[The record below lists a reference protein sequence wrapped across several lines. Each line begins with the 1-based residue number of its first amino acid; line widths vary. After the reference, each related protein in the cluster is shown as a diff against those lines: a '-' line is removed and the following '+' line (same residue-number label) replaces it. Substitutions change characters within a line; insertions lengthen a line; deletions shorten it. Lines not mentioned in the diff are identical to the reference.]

1 MEEEYSGEM
10 NKRSNNNGNG
20 GGSRFNRRSGAIA
33 SESPYLKAAA
43 LVDLA
48 EDGVGLPEE
57 ILEGS
62 SFEKAAPL
70 YFMFTD
76 FKLVIGT
83 FNSLALVILNFL
95 ERPMW
100 YSKHLAESCI
110 SRDYYYLGDLPY
122 LTHTESLVY
131 EVVTLLVLMVHVLF
145 PISYEGFHLYCKSLL
160 NRVKVILLLILVADV
175 VIYIRLPVNFYY
187 LPFRIAPYLR
197 VVFFVLNNRELQDG
211 FLLLAGMLGT
221 YLNVVA
227 LSALFLLFSSWLA
240 YAFFKDTQQ
249 GETTFTSY
257 GATLYQM
264 FLLFTASNHP
274 DVWIPAYKDSRWY
287 CLFFILYVLLSI
299 YVVTNLILAGVYD
312 SFMSELEKQVA
323 EKDQMRLRILKK
335 AFSVIDNAVSWT
347 LDNLFSKIRQYQ
359 LLIKIFLISHMP
371 LNNGFINKE
380 QCILLFEEL
389 NKYRTIPEI
398 PRDDFEF
405 VFNKLDVTCD
415 SMINL
420 DEFARLCNVIAL
432 KFEEKDSRSIFETC
446 PKLYHSPASKKLKD
460 FIRSPTFESIIVF
473 ILLVNFVAVIV
484 ETTLDVQNNSAQIF
498 WQKAENI
505 FGWLYVIEMA
515 LKVYTYGFENYWR
528 DGKNQFDFCITCVI
542 VTEEMTTLV
551 GPHGLGFMSNGN
563 WIRYLLIAR
572 MLRFIRLLMHIER
585 FHAFVTTF
593 LTLIHCLLPY
603 LGTIFCILCIY
614 CSLGLQIFGGI
625 VNIGNPKLPKTD
637 LAGYDYLLFNFNDYP
652 NGMVTL
658 FNLLV
663 MGIWSPLMQ
672 SYKELTGTSWTYV
685 YFFSFYLIA
694 VLWLLNLI
702 VVFVLEAF
710 QAEMNLKASTR
721 SVDGDKKEERR
732 EQRRPVGAKTRRH
745 KLDDLHRRMSW
756 SERTQRSSP

>member
-1 MEEEYSGEM
+1 MRTEEEYSAEV
-10 NKRSNNNGNG
+10 NKKSSGG
-20 GGSRFNRRSGAIA
+20 GGSRFNRRSEAIA
-33 SESPYLKAAA
+33 SGSTYQKAAA
-43 LVDLA
+43 FVDLA

-76 FKLVIGT
+76 FNLVIGR

-95 ERPMW
+95 ERPLW

-110 SRDYYYLGDLPY
+110 SRDYYYLGELPY
-122 LTHTESLVY
+122 LTRTESLIY
-131 EVVTLLVLMVHVLF
+131 EGVTLLILMIHILF
-145 PISYEGFHLYCKSLL
+145 PLSYEGFHLYWKSLL
-160 NRVKVILLLILVADV
+160 NRVKVILLLILVADIV
-175 VIYIRLPVNFYY
+175 VYILFPINFYY

-197 VVFFVLNNRELQDG
+197 VVFFILNNRELRDG

-227 LSALFLLFSSWLA
+227 LSSLFLLFSSWLA

-299 YVVTNLILAGVYD
+299 YVVTNLVLAGVYD

-323 EKDQMRLRILKK
+323 AKDQMRLRILKK
-335 AFSVIDNAVSWT
+335 AFSVIDNS
-347 LDNLFSKIRQYQ
+347 
-359 LLIKIFLISHMP
+359 
-371 LNNGFINKE
+371 NNGFINKK

-415 SMINL
+415 SKINL

-432 KFEEKDSRSIFETC
+432 KFEEKDSLSIFEKY
-446 PKLYHSPASKKLKD
+446 PKFYHSPASKKLRD
-460 FIRSPTFESIIVF
+460 FIRSPTFEYIIVF
-473 ILLVNFVAVIV
+473 ILLTNFVAVIV

-505 FGWLYVIEMA
+505 FGWVYVIEVA

-528 DGKNQFDFCITCVI
+528 VGKNQFDFCITCVI
-542 VTEEMTTLV
+542 VTEEITTLV
-551 GPHGLGFMSNGN
+551 GPHGLTFMSNGT
-563 WIRYLLIAR
+563 WIRYLLIGR

-625 VNIGNPKLPKTD
+625 VNIGNPKLHQTD

-710 QAEMNLKASTR
+710 QAEMNLEASTR
-721 SVDGDKKEERR
+721 SVDGDDKEERR

-756 SERTQRSSP
+756 SDRTQRSNP